1 MVLRPSYSM
10 PEAYRENA
18 TCLILFFF
26 FFPCRI
32 NPFLFIF
39 LGEGREDRKD
49 FLLTLGKRVFIFN
62 DGKLFPGTSCA
73 CL

>member
-1 MVLRPSYSM
+1 MVLCPSYSM

-18 TCLILFFF
+18 TCLLLFFF
-26 FFPCRI
+26 LP
-32 NPFLFIF
+32 LQSKSLSLYF